1 METQKKNTQGLHLT
15 KSHRRWAWMAGATAA
30 AAASPHTLAQ
40 TAQISLINNQIDSVS
55 GVNMTLAVTSG
66 HSFGTIAKD
75 QATKSRVSADL
86 NIHDG
91 FRNYLI
97 ASLNHVT
104 TSMGKPRLQ
113 AYVINTDDIFFPV
126 QHHGT
131 QDQTAFALLPFRL
144 TDPNVADGQA
154 NTNAL
159 LEFEAFNQSSSD
171 QTVALLA
178 VFYPESGNT
187 TPDLTINSTDG
198 DITGDFTNVGSS
210 DDGVFTAV
218 PEPTCS
224 SLALLALGAGGIL
237 ARRARKKAA

>member
-1 METQKKNTQGLHLT
+1 
-15 KSHRRWAWMAGATAA
+15 MAGATAA
-30 AAASPHTLAQ
+30 AAASSHTQAQ

-55 GVNMTLAVTSG
+55 GVQMTLTVTSG
-66 HSFGTIAKD
+66 HAFGTIAKD
-75 QATKSRVSADL
+75 QATKSRASADL
-86 NIHDG
+86 NIHGG

-159 LEFEAFNQSSSD
+159 LEFEAFNQSSTD

-187 TPDLTINSTDG
+187 TPSLTINST
-198 DITGDFTNVGSS
+198 TGAIIGSYTNVGYS
-210 DDGVFTAV
+210 DDGVFTAT
-218 PEPTCS
+218 PEPS
-224 SLALLALGAGGIL
+224 NLALLALGAGGVL
-237 ARRARKKAA
+237 ALRQRRKAA